1 MSSRPHFSVVLAT
14 YARGKHIKPTI
25 ESVLR
30 QTYPDFELIVVGDG
44 CTDETAEVVASFQ
57 SRGVRWHNLE
67 QNTGSQSSPNNLGI
81 AKATGSWIAYIG
93 HDDIWSPR
101 HLDSLRTLIERGHGL
116 DFAVSGCVYYG
127 PRDSGTYF
135 ITGMFDDASAPFKEF
150 FPPSSLA
157 HRREIIDTIGGWR
170 DPRSIAAP
178 VDCDFLLRAAHAGL
192 QFSSTNEITV
202 HKFAAGHRYLSY
214 LSPDADEQWA
224 ALDESRI
231 ERHDSLSDIIEKY
244 RRQRTR
250 MIMWLHDFSQFEKGQ
265 LFDDNRRN
273 KGILRPD
280 LKALAGR
287 IVTEQTGEPRGLDW
301 YDLENGNRPFRW
313 SGPNPRPKILIPY
326 TYPGEAQITLC
337 MPPIALAPLET
348 IRIEVNGDP
357 VDYTIHKTRRLS
369 TVTLRAQLKQ
379 SDYSILTLH
388 TPAMTC
394 PNERLGNGD
403 LRRIGIPVSDI
414 IIEPLSHRRLFP
426 AWQRLFRGHA

>member
-1 MSSRPHFSVVLAT
+1 MTAKPYFSVVLAT
-14 YARGKHIKPTI
+14 YARGEHIRPTI

-30 QTYPDFELIVVGDG
+30 QTCSDFELIVVGDG
-44 CTDETAEVVASFQ
+44 CWDETAEVVTSFK
-57 SRGVRWHNLE
+57 SRGVSWYNLE

-101 HLDSLRTLIERGHGL
+101 HLESLRALIEGNRGL
-116 DFAVSGCVYYG
+116 DFAVSGCLYYG

-135 ITGMFDDASAPFKEF
+135 VTGMFDDASAPFKQF

-170 DPRSIAAP
+170 DPRSVAAP

-214 LSPDADEQWA
+214 LRPDADEQWA
-224 ALDESRI
+224 ALDESPI
-231 ERHDSLSDIIEKY
+231 GNHDSLSDIIEKY
-244 RRQRTR
+244 RQQRILMT
-250 MIMWLHDFSQFEKGQ
+250 MWHHDFSQFENGQ

-273 KGILRPD
+273 KGILRAA
-280 LKALAGR
+280 LKALGGR
-287 IVTEQTGEPRGLDW
+287 MVMEQTGEPRGLDW
-301 YDLENGNRPFRW
+301 YALENGNRPFRW

-326 TYPGEAQITLC
+326 TYPGEARISLC
-337 MPPIALAPLET
+337 IPPIALAPLEI

-357 VDYTIHKTRRLS
+357 VDHKIRKTRRLS
-369 TVTLRAQLKQ
+369 TLTLRTQLKP

-394 PNERLGNGD
+394 PNDRLHNGD
-403 LRRIGIPVSDI
+403 FRRIGIPVGDI
-414 IIEPLSHRRLFP
+414 IIEPLPQRQLYPS
-426 AWQRLFRGHA
+426 WKRLFRSHA